1 MSKQGVKICLFL
13 IFFEMQ
19 KVTSSDQKY
28 RSQRKEKMLFKSLSN
43 TLMRKKFKK
52 LVFGGLRDVKYF
64 FWTNHFFLA
73 FSSLI
78 FLQFSMPKQGVKN
91 CIFFKCQKWQVLIK
105 NIGGKEKRKYYLH
118 AWLFVQSKKRIILFS
133 RDAVL

>member
-1 MSKQGVKICLFL
+1 
-13 IFFEMQ
+13 MQ

-91 CIFFKCQKWQVLIK
+91 CLFLTSSDQKYRSQRKEKILFKLLSNTLMKTNFEKLFLGGLGIFFLIFLAYST
-105 NIGGKEKRKYYLH
+105 GSL
-118 AWLFVQSKKRIILFS
+118 
-133 RDAVL
+133 